1 MKKNNKILAIC
12 CGLVLSFTSA
22 IYSQTIFTIATPDG
36 FAKGTT
42 GGGLTLNGAVTV
54 TTAADLISAVSGSS
68 SKVII
73 VKGVLDCGTLNVGS
87 NKTII
92 GADTKAG
99 IKGKISIKS
108 TNVIL
113 QNLIIGPSSTDCI
126 EVSGGSKVFIHKC
139 SIYDGA
145 DGSCDVVRQADWVT
159 ISWCHFYYINQTT
172 HMNTCMVGNGDDV
185 PADRG
190 KLHVTIH
197 HVWWGAK
204 VDQRMPRCR
213 YGQIHVYN
221 NYYGAPK
228 SAAYCVGV
236 GFESSILLENNYF
249 NDQAVAWRYQNL
261 STGGKIQ
268 FRNNILNKTV
278 ADAGIPNST
287 VFNPNDTYT
296 YKLDDPNN
304 IQNIVTNA
312 TCGAGNLPSCNVVT
326 DLAETIET
334 AAPVFRVYPNPFKN
348 EITIDLKGVE
358 GASSIEILN
367 ANGLVVSTVNDER
380 LKAGIINLRLDLP
393 IGLYSLKIQTSD
405 NKIYTEKIISK

>member
-1 MKKNNKILAIC
+1 MKKSNKILTIF
-12 CGLVLSFTSA
+12 CGLALSFTSTVYA
-22 IYSQTIFTIATPDG
+22 QTIFTIATPDG

-42 GGGLTLNGAVTV
+42 GGGLTLSGAVTV
-54 TTAADLISAVSGSS
+54 SSAADLISAVSGSS

-73 VKGVLDCGTLNVGS
+73 VKGILDCGTLNVGS

-92 GADTKAG
+92 GADTKSG
-99 IKGKISIKS
+99 IKGKISIRS

-113 QNLIIGPSSTDCI
+113 QNLTIGPSSTDCI

-159 ISWCHFYYINQTT
+159 VSWCHFYYINQTT

-278 ADAGIPNST
+278 ADASIPNST
-287 VFNPNDTYT
+287 VFDPTDTYT

-304 IQNIVTNA
+304 IQSIVTNA
-312 TCGAGNLPSCNVVT
+312 TCGAGNLPASCSVTNVEET
-326 DLAETIET
+326 TETIT
-334 AAPVFRVYPNPFKN
+334 PSFKAYPNPFKN
-348 EITIDLKGVE
+348 ELTVDFKGIE
-358 GASSIEILN
+358 GAKSLEILDV
-367 ANGLVVSTVNDER
+367 NGNTINTVSDER
-380 LKAGIINLRLDLP
+380 LKDGLVKLNLDLP
-393 IGLYSLKIQTSD
+393 NG
-405 NKIYTEKIISK
+405 IYTVKILSGNGKMHVEKIISK